1 MLGKEQLDERYLNLL
16 ELKEIVEKRVKEDE
30 PTYEQ
35 KVTYEYLKEFVKF
48 ESEVVEK
55 LKELGLDERTVA
67 KLTEIYPET
76 EKEAKLVVEN
86 PDLVNQILDALIGG
100 KK

>member
-16 ELKEIVEKRVKEDE
+16 ELKEIVEKRVEEDE

-48 ESEVVEK
+48 EPEVVNG
-55 LKELGLDERTVA
+55 LKELGLDEKTIA

-76 EKEAKLVVEN
+76 EKEVKLIVEDPELAKKV
-86 PDLVNQILDALIGG
+86 LDVLIGG

>member
-76 EKEAKLVVEN
+76 EKEVKLVVEN